1 MKHIVITDHYTF
13 DIDIKKETSGPI
25 DTYVLQV
32 GDAEKPCLHAIVP
45 LKPKRN
51 NNYQRFYNLIRH
63 ATLPNIEALRE
74 CLSENVSDKYFRD
87 HSFGKEMLYA
97 LIRVITNIPEF
108 RHITY
113 IKLTDASYIPCN
125 RKLNDNLD
133 LITYNIALYGVTWYE
148 ANFNA
153 TAFPDTSSK
162 EEVSASLQ
170 EERLSGKKRP
180 REEPQTSEAG
190 LDVSSPVLL
199 GSEPPCST
207 ATSSV
212 RPQTSSEE
220 EPQPSEAA
228 DEPPTK
234 WLRSSSVEPCDIL
247 LGLENH

>member
-1 MKHIVITDHYTF
+1 MPIYIYIGISLDFIITNAYIYILQLEDNKYYVGKTNRNADDRILEHVKGKGSKWTQLYKPVKVLKVIPDNDKFAEEKYTYLTMEKYGP
-13 DIDIKKETSGPI
+13 DNVRGGTYTSPILTYSDKKKI
-25 DTYVLQV
+25 NDV
-32 GDAEKPCLHAIVP
+32 I
-45 LKPKRN
+45 
-51 NNYQRFYNLIRH
+51 NLINDDCFKCGKKGHFANRCP
-63 ATLPNIEALRE
+63 TLKVE
-74 CLSENVSDKYFRD
+74 
-87 HSFGKEMLYA
+87 
-97 LIRVITNIPEF
+97 ITQ
-108 RHITY
+108 
-113 IKLTDASYIPCN
+113 
-125 RKLNDNLD
+125 
-133 LITYNIALYGVTWYE
+133 
-148 ANFNA
+148 
-153 TAFPDTSSK
+153 
-162 EEVSASLQ
+162 EEKNSNQ